1 MRIDAP
7 LFILHIT
14 FLDTI
19 IEGQKQR
26 KTKLG
31 KSTKKKREID
41 SSPQDKNSKKPIKQ
55 QNDSKLIRP
64 IFV

>member
-1 MRIDAP
+1 VRIDAP

-41 SSPQDKNSKKPIKQ
+41 SSPQDKNSKKPTQ
-55 QNDSKLIRP
+55 QNDSNLIRP

>member
-14 FLDTI
+14 FLGTK
-19 IEGQKQR
+19 IEGKKQK

-31 KSTKKKREID
+31 KSTKKKRQID
-41 SSPQDKNSKKPIKQ
+41 SSPQDKNSKQPTQ

>member
-1 MRIDAP
+1 VRIDAP

-31 KSTKKKREID
+31 KSTKKKRQID
-41 SSPQDKNSKKPIKQ
+41 SSPQDKNSKQPTQ